1 MSVWPIIVL
10 GAVGAF
16 FAWRRENVQEL
27 FDPAQRKKLQVGNKE
42 ELRRS
47 LGALIDF
54 LCRHEELRWV
64 AIMRPIR
71 AELENPAT
79 ESVALSRLSD
89 AFGGMGSL
97 NDLVFGETDAEHE
110 EGDRLRDAVFRD
122 MKLYYGTRGDR
133 AEWAAL
139 EEKHKGELPP
149 RIKHSFRR
157 E

>member
-10 GAVGAF
+10 ATVSAF
-16 FAWRRENVQEL
+16 FAWRREKVQEL
-27 FDPAQRKKLQVGNKE
+27 FDPARWKKTQNGNKE

-47 LGALIDF
+47 LDALIDF
-54 LCRHEELRWV
+54 LCKHEDYRWV
-64 AIMRPIR
+64 TFMLAIG
-71 AELENPAT
+71 AELEHPAT
-79 ESVALSRLSD
+79 EAAALSRLSD

-97 NDLVFGETDAEHE
+97 NDPVFGETDAEHE

-122 MKLYYGTRGDR
+122 MKLYHGTRSDR

-149 RIKHSFRR
+149 RIKHAFRR